1 VEEILLHQQRANALC
16 EAYAM
21 RLKLD
26 LLIVEA
32 GDEKSLHRRLVQF
45 LD

>member
-1 VEEILLHQQRANALC
+1 
-16 EAYAM
+16 M

-32 GDEKSLHRRLVQF
+32 GDEKSFASASGAILGLG
-45 LD
+45 